1 MPDSPPPPTQLFPT
15 PPPGRKDPSVIIEDI
30 FVFLAI
36 PVLWLF
42 VFRLSGIVCNLIGIA
57 TLVVLIV
64 ILARRIRR
72 INEASDQPRP
82 PDNSRKPSL

>member
-1 MPDSPPPPTQLFPT
+1 MPASPPPPTQLFPT

-30 FVFLAI
+30 LVFLSI

-42 VFRLSGIVCNLIGIA
+42 VFRLRGIVCNLIGLV
-57 TLVVLIV
+57 TLVILIV

-72 INEASDQPRP
+72 INEASSQPRP
-82 PDNSRKPSL
+82 PDSSRKPPL

>member
-30 FVFLAI
+30 FVLLSI

-72 INEASDQPRP
+72 INEASNQPRP
-82 PDNSRKPSL
+82 PDDSRKPSL